1 MLRGRKLL
9 LADDS
14 LTIQKVVSLTFAD
27 EGVEVSTADDGAQA
41 LRQLEQGQ
49 PDIVLADVHMPG
61 PGGYELCR
69 RIKADARWQ
78 HLPVLLLVGTFE
90 PFNEAEARKAGADDV
105 VTKPF
110 QSIRDLVNK
119 VGNLLGN
126 SPADEPTA
134 EDSDALVTRRTDADS
149 AAPARDAT
157 EVAAPLNVV
166 WEDVDAAAT
175 GDKQPSPAAAFADL
189 DADDATIHS
198 VSAEQFQTQHQLH
211 ANAAAR
217 IEAAEFETDLSP
229 RHFAADDRREKT
241 PMHAAAP
248 TVGADAFDLND
259 DHQRM
264 PAEPRHEPQG
274 AHLYAAAAASAG
286 HAAADDALLD
296 LGESEPAQ
304 NNDDADTDDIILDMG
319 DDDRPAAVKLF
330 AEEAAPVALPYDDHL
345 LSLTR
350 DDAPGATLMMGAA
363 KQAASPD
370 DVVFTASDDAPASG
384 VATSAATDAS
394 FSAAEAWTTDAPAT
408 SPLTHEQA
416 ANEVRPGDEAFASSS
431 AAPAQLSP
439 EMVDAVARRV
449 VELMSD
455 AVVREIAWDVVPDL
469 AERLVNRR
477 LDEEKARAQQQ

>member
-14 LTIQKVVSLTFAD
+14 LTTQKVVSLTFAD
-27 EGVEVSTADDGAQA
+27 EGVEVFIAGDGAQA

-69 RIKADARWQ
+69 RIKVDARWR

-90 PFNEAEARKAGADDV
+90 PYNEAEARKAGADDV

-126 SPADEPTA
+126 SQAGEPTTDDA
-134 EDSDALVTRRTDADS
+134 EADAIASRRTDAAA

-157 EVAAPLNVV
+157 EVAAPLNIV

-175 GDKQPSPAAAFADL
+175 GNTTSPPPTAAFADL
-189 DADDATIHS
+189 DADDATIRS

-217 IEAAEFETDLSP
+217 TEAADAETDLLS
-229 RHFAADDRREKT
+229 RSLVADDRRENP

-248 TVGADAFDLND
+248 TVEADLFDLND
-259 DHQRM
+259 DQPRVL
-264 PAEPRHEPQG
+264 AELRHEPRA
-274 AHLYAAAAASAG
+274 AHAYAAVASSAAS
-286 HAAADDALLD
+286 HAAEDDTLLD
-296 LGESEPAQ
+296 LGESEPARE
-304 NNDDADTDDIILDMG
+304 DAIVDTDDIILDMG
-319 DDDRPAAVKLF
+319 DDDPPAANLF
-330 AEEAAPVALPYDDHL
+330 TEDAAPAALRYDDHA

-350 DDAPGATLMMGAA
+350 DDAPNAMMMCAS
-363 KQAASPD
+363 KQAVPPD
-370 DVVFTASDDAPASG
+370 DVVLTAPA
-384 VATSAATDAS
+384 AMA
-394 FSAAEAWTTDAPAT
+394 
-408 SPLTHEQA
+408 HEQTVG
-416 ANEVRPGDEAFASSS
+416 EVRPGGEAFASASPMPS
-431 AAPAQLSP
+431 QLSP
-439 EMVDAVARRV
+439 EMIDAVARRV

-455 AVVREIAWDVVPDL
+455 TVVREIAWEVVPDL
-469 AERLVNRR
+469 AERLIQRR
-477 LDEEKARAQQQ
+477 FDEEKARAQQ